1 MVTTLKDNI
10 EAVHNQLVAKQD
22 EILATTTVL

>member
-10 EAVHNQLVAKQD
+10 EAVHNQLVAKKD
-22 EILATTTVL
+22 EISATTTVL